1 MRPVPSAGTPARQP
15 TSHCSECVQPQPR
28 GLAPSSC
35 LPALTSACRQP
46 RRPALAARR
55 TGPRPLA
62 SPCSVRHSLHVP
74 SHRVIASRQS
84 SIDSTGES
92 PFHVS
97 PRNPERDLWE
107 VGSSTSSWTHNRSA
121 LVAPPARRTRR
132 GFWRMP
138 PARGSARGEVV
149 SQVDKDKAFRDRL
162 RIENNLRLHR
172 QAHPVRTAR
181 TLVWWRV
188 RVGCVR
194 LKSSLRRAG
203 VGTYRAGGEG
213 ARQSCWWNHPR
224 LLPSAFRSRRCAA
237 QGTQARA
244 QPAPSLPPSAPSLS
258 LKPSVSHYCH

>member
-1 MRPVPSAGTPARQP
+1 M
-15 TSHCSECVQPQPR
+15 QPQPR
-28 GLAPSSC
+28 GLAARAII
-35 LPALTSACRQP
+35 LPACPHICVQAAGRRS
-46 RRPALAARR
+46 RPAAPARAHTR
-55 TGPRPLA
+55 
-62 SPCSVRHSLHVP
+62 VRAP
-74 SHRVIASRQS
+74 SFVLGRRVIASRQS
-84 SIDSTGES
+84 SIDSSIPPGS
-92 PFHVS
+92 PLFTSVHGTLNVTS
-97 PRNPERDLWE
+97 AWE